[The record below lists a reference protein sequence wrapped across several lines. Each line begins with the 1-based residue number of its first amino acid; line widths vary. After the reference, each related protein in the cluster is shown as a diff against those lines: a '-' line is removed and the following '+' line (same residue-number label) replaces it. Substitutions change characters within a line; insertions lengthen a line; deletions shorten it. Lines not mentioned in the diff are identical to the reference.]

1 MAIIR
6 TFISILATVLTL
18 AIFVRALLSWI
29 MPNDTTGLTRVLLDV
44 TEPVLRPI
52 RRILPPVSGI
62 DFSPIVAMI
71 AIQVISNILISLLSS
86 AG

>member
-6 TFISILATVLTL
+6 AFISILATVLTL
-18 AIFVRALLSWI
+18 AVFVRALLSWF
-29 MPNDTTGLTRVLLDV
+29 MPNDSTGLTRVLLDI

-71 AIQVISNILISLLSS
+71 AIQVVSNILISLLSYT
-86 AG
+86 G

>member
-1 MAIIR
+1 MAIIS

-18 AIFVRALLSWI
+18 AVFIRALLSWI
-29 MPNDTTGLTRVLLDV
+29 MPNDSSGLTTVLLDV

-71 AIQVISNILISLLSS
+71 AIQVVSNILISLLSYT
-86 AG
+86 G

>member
-1 MAIIR
+1 MAIIS
-6 TFISILATVLTL
+6 TYISILATILTL
-18 AIFVRALLSWI
+18 AVFARALLSWI
-29 MPNDTTGLTRVLLDV
+29 MPNDSSGLTRVLADV

-71 AIQVISNILISLLSS
+71 AIQVISSVLISLLSS
-86 AG
+86 SG

>member
-71 AIQVISNILISLLSS
+71 AIQVVSNILISLLSYT
-86 AG
+86 G

>member
-1 MAIIR
+1 VAIIS

-18 AIFVRALLSWI
+18 AVFIRALMSWI
-29 MPNDTTGLTRVLLDV
+29 MPNDSTGLTRVLLDV

-71 AIQVISNILISLLSS
+71 AIQVVSNILISLLSA

>member
-18 AIFVRALLSWI
+18 AVFVRALLSWF
-29 MPNDTTGLTRVLLDV
+29 MPNDSTGLTRVLLDI

-71 AIQVISNILISLLSS
+71 AIQVVSNILISLLSYT
-86 AG
+86 G